1 MERCKQWTG
10 GHLYS
15 THTLIHAHAHAQ
27 LTFFR
32 LEMRDRR
39 VQKYWLQLQKA
50 QALRAVF
57 VIANTVHLFDRLAL
71 SITSR

>member
-1 MERCKQWTG
+1 MR
-10 GHLYS
+10 
-15 THTLIHAHAHAQ
+15 THNEL
-27 LTFFR
+27 FFR

-39 VQKYWLQLQKA
+39 LQRYWLQLQKA